1 MTSPIDCAYFIGLM
15 ESPCC
20 PAFYTNSS
28 TVIQVI
34 SLNCFSCLS
43 LVRNRSQPDIQ
54 AVLSCKASIVLKNLL
69 PVKIVTKSVP
79 IFLGVF
85 SFYAI
90 FYTFYSV
97 LISLHTLFGKY
108 NFVFNANL
116 RFFSLL

>member
-1 MTSPIDCAYFIGLM
+1 MEKCAVLLHGTFFNEFPFGKHVPLHNLLFFSQVRYLYPGYVPPNSMYNYTLK
-15 ESPCC
+15 
-20 PAFYTNSS
+20 FYT
-28 TVIQVI
+28 
-34 SLNCFSCLS
+34 LFY
-43 LVRNRSQPDIQ
+43 
-54 AVLSCKASIVLKNLL
+54 
-69 PVKIVTKSVP
+69 KIVTKSVP